1 MLYTTSYLQLY
12 FLRSSLTFISSFYIK
27 TCKNRDSKEYLHNLE
42 QTRMEKSC
50 FRRNGYSWDTWD
62 LVNKLEKKTP
72 IRWKW
77 VFVVKYKL
85 DISIYRYKA
94 RLVAKE
100 FTQTYKIDYQETF
113 TLVTKLNTV
122 RILLSLAVNLY
133 WHIQQLYIKNVFLN
147 GDLEEVYIDLSS
159 GFDKERKERKVYKL
173 KKKSLYGL
181 KQLPQAWFERFRK
194 VILQLGYK

>member
-1 MLYTTSYLQLY
+1 M
-12 FLRSSLTFISSFYIK
+12 
-27 TCKNRDSKEYLHNLE
+27 
-42 QTRMEKSC
+42 
-50 FRRNGYSWDTWD
+50 
-62 LVNKLEKKTP
+62 
-72 IRWKW
+72 
-77 VFVVKYKL
+77 FVVKYKL
-85 DISIYRYKA
+85 DRSIYRYKA

-173 KKKSLYGL
+173 KKNL
-181 KQLPQAWFERFRK
+181 FMD
-194 VILQLGYK
+194 

>member
-1 MLYTTSYLQLY
+1 M
-12 FLRSSLTFISSFYIK
+12 
-27 TCKNRDSKEYLHNLE
+27 
-42 QTRMEKSC
+42 
-50 FRRNGYSWDTWD
+50 
-62 LVNKLEKKTP
+62 
-72 IRWKW
+72 
-77 VFVVKYKL
+77 FVVKYKL
-85 DISIYRYKA
+85 DRSIYRYKA

-173 KKKSLYGL
+173 KKKISLWT
-181 KQLPQAWFERFRK
+181 KTITSIMVRK
-194 VILQLGYK
+194 IHKGHFTTRI

>member
-1 MLYTTSYLQLY
+1 M
-12 FLRSSLTFISSFYIK
+12 
-27 TCKNRDSKEYLHNLE
+27 
-42 QTRMEKSC
+42 
-50 FRRNGYSWDTWD
+50 
-62 LVNKLEKKTP
+62 
-72 IRWKW
+72 
-77 VFVVKYKL
+77 FVVKYKL
-85 DISIYRYKA
+85 DRSIYRYKA

-181 KQLPQAWFERFRK
+181 KELPQAWFERFTK
-194 VILQLGYK
+194 VILQQGYK

>member
-1 MLYTTSYLQLY
+1 M
-12 FLRSSLTFISSFYIK
+12 
-27 TCKNRDSKEYLHNLE
+27 
-42 QTRMEKSC
+42 
-50 FRRNGYSWDTWD
+50 
-62 LVNKLEKKTP
+62 
-72 IRWKW
+72 
-77 VFVVKYKL
+77 FVVKYKL
-85 DISIYRYKA
+85 DRSIYRYKA

-147 GDLEEVYIDLSS
+147 GDLEEEVYIDLSS
-159 GFDKERKERKVYKL
+159 SFDKERKERTVYKL

-181 KQLPQAWFERFRK
+181 KELPQAWFERFTK
-194 VILQLGYK
+194 VILQQGYK